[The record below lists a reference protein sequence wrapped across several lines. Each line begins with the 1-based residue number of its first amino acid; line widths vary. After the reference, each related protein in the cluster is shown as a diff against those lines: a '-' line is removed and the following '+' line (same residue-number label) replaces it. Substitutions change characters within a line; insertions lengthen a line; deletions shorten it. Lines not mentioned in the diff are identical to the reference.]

1 MAATPEDF
9 MQVLLDTCT
18 LIWAT
23 LSSKAISA
31 KARKLLAD
39 ESNIVLVS
47 AASAWEIATKVRSGK
62 MPEAEQL
69 ERNFLETMEVAGYT
83 ILSLDAS
90 SALRAARLPGLHR
103 DPFDRMIAAQALSF
117 DIPVI
122 TPDPLFDQFGVR
134 RIW

>member
-1 MAATPEDF
+1 
-9 MQVLLDTCT
+9 MQILLDTCT

-39 ESNIVLVS
+39 ESNIILVS
-47 AASAWEIATKVRSGK
+47 AASVWEIATRVRSGK

-69 ERNFLETMEVAGYT
+69 ERNFLETMEIAGYT

-103 DPFDRMIAAQALSF
+103 DPFDRILAAQALSL